1 MSKLKVLVAVL
12 AVAAL
17 LVLPTTAFASVP
29 VPPAVFM
36 GKAYVDDAAVA
47 GVTVSAWI
55 DGAKVGETTTAADG
69 AYYLRVY
76 GLHHG
81 KTVFFKVAGL
91 DALQTAVWEMGKTVT
106 LDLHATTPPPEAV
119 GEVGIT
125 LSPSEGLATT
135 VSGVGFTPGSVI
147 TVTFDGEPVPTVPAP
162 IYADIEGTFIAM
174 LVAPTITPGGYMIG
188 ATDAVGRSDQAV
200 FTVPDLRGPEGPE
213 GKPGEKGDPG
223 EPGPAGPPGEPGP
236 AGPAGPAGGQVVGI
250 IAIIIAVIAV
260 ILVFILR
267 PKAAEVA

>member
-17 LVLPTTAFASVP
+17 LLLPTTAFASAP

-76 GLHHG
+76 GHYHG

-125 LSPSEGLATT
+125 LSPSEGLVTT

-147 TVTFDGEPVPTVPAP
+147 TITWDGNPIATIPPVVIAE
-162 IYADIEGTFIAM
+162 ANETFIAM
-174 LVAPTITPGGYMIG
+174 LVAPTITPGGYMIE
-188 ATDAVGRSDQAV
+188 ATDAVGRSYQAA
-200 FTVPDLRGPEGPE
+200 FTVPDL
-213 GKPGEKGDPG
+213 
-223 EPGPAGPPGEPGP
+223 
-236 AGPAGPAGGQVVGI
+236 
-250 IAIIIAVIAV
+250 
-260 ILVFILR
+260 
-267 PKAAEVA
+267 